1 MKINIRYAV
10 QEDCT
15 RIRPLQQEIADLH
28 HEGRPDLFKTQA
40 RFFTEEDFAE
50 RLNNPKHTVL
60 IAETTDGTVVGY
72 AFGWIKICRNH
83 SNPVLC
89 DRKVLYIDDICVL
102 KAYQRNGIGRKLFD
116 CCKTIAQE
124 NKCKLVELG
133 VWAFNTEAI
142 AFYRSCG
149 MKERIYR
156 MECTLEEK

>member
-1 MKINIRYAV
+1 MEINIRHAV
-10 QEDCT
+10 QEDCV

-28 HEGRPDLFKTQA
+28 RYGRPDLFKAEA

-83 SNPVLC
+83 STYN
-89 DRKVLYIDDICVL
+89 DFDFFYIDDICVL
-102 KAYQRNGIGRKLFD
+102 KAYQRKGIGRRLFD
-116 CCKTIAQE
+116 RCKSIAKD
-124 NKCKLVELG
+124 NYCKLVELG

-142 AFYRSCG
+142 AFYKSCG
-149 MKERIYR
+149 MTERIYR
-156 MECTLEEK
+156 MECKLEE